1 MAWRIDFDPAATK
14 ELDKL
19 GQEPAR
25 RIIRFLSDR
34 VATLDDPRSIGAA
47 LKGSKFGE
55 FWKYRVGDYRVIAA
69 IEDAELRI
77 LVVRIGHRRGVY
89 KR

>member
-1 MAWRIDFDPAATK
+1 
-14 ELDKL
+14 
-19 GQEPAR
+19 
-25 RIIRFLSDR
+25 
-34 VATLDDPRSIGAA
+34 

-55 FWKYRVGDYRVIAA
+55 FWKYRVADYRVIAA
-69 IEDAELRI
+69 IEDAALRI